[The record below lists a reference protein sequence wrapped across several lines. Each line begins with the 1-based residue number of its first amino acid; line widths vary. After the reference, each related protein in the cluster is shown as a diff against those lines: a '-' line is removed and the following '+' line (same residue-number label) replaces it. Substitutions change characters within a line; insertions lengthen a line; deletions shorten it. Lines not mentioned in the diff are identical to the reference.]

1 MRPLYLAATLLLLVT
16 LSLAGCDRESDAA
29 EPTPPPATA
38 DSHDHAAHAEEV
50 EEDDPHAGH
59 DHAAE
64 AVEED
69 DPHAGHDHAAE
80 AVEEDDPHAGHDHA
94 ADPDEVEAVDPHA
107 GHDHAADAGEA
118 VAEDDGHGHGETEVG
133 FVELTPEERR
143 RLDLEI
149 VPAGAGRIAQQAT
162 FPGEIVANE
171 ERIVHIVPRAAGI
184 VREVE
189 VGLGEYVHAGEVL
202 AWIES
207 AELAQAKLAFFS
219 ARSELAGH
227 QIETPRGL
235 EIYET
240 THKMLALLETEPGV
254 EALRQL
260 DDLEMGEYRGQ
271 LVTAYAEYRAAKK
284 AFERE
289 QGLFEKSIASESDY
303 IDAEAAYKK
312 ADAAFTAVKDL
323 ARFQSLAGYM
333 DVAQRRRVAEF
344 QAVSAAQHLRLLG
357 VNDATIAR
365 LLELVPRTEDLE
377 PCLCSEQE
385 CAEGEFPSILETLG
399 EDERLG
405 WYALRAPID
414 GYITEKHLSL
424 GEMVSP
430 DESIMTV
437 IDTASVWVRFSV
449 YQKDLALVRPG
460 LPASVDAGLD
470 YAAVRGNVEYLAPV
484 IDPQTRTAQARL
496 TLPNPEGRLRPGLY
510 VQVQVDT
517 GAADFPVVVERQ
529 AVQLLDEVE
538 VIFVEEGE
546 EFAAMAVELGRSDRE
561 HVVILE
567 GLEPGQ
573 RYVRR
578 GAFELKAKIVT
589 SGLGSHAGH
598 GH

>member
-1 MRPLYLAATLLLLVT
+1 MRHLHLAATLLLLAT

-29 EPTPPPATA
+29 EPTPPPATTTG
-38 DSHDHAAHAEEV
+38 SHDHAAHAEEVEADDPHAGHDHAAEAVEDDDPHAGHDHAAEVVEEDDPHAGHDHAAEVV

-64 AVEED
+64 A
-69 DPHAGHDHAAE
+69 G
-80 AVEEDDPHAGHDHA
+80 G
-94 ADPDEVEAVDPHA
+94 
-107 GHDHAADAGEA
+107 A
-118 VAEDDGHGHGETEVG
+118 VAEDDGHGHGATEVG

-149 VPAGAGRIAQQAT
+149 VPARAGRIAQQAT

-189 VGLGEYVHAGEVL
+189 AGLGEYVHAGEVL

-254 EALRQL
+254 EELRQL

-303 IDAEAAYKK
+303 IEAEAAYKK

-323 ARFQSLAGYM
+323 ARFQSLAGYTEL
-333 DVAQRRRVAEF
+333 AQRRRVAEF
-344 QAVSAAQHLRLLG
+344 QAVSTAQHLRLLG

-365 LLELVPRTEDLE
+365 LLELVPSTQDLE
-377 PCLCSEQE
+377 PCLCSEPE
-385 CAEGEFPSILETLG
+385 CEEGEFPSILETLG
-399 EDERLG
+399 ADERLG

-414 GYITEKHLSL
+414 GYITEKHLTR

-470 YAAVRGNVEYLAPV
+470 YAAVRGDVEYLAPV
-484 IDPQTRTAQARL
+484 IDPQTRTAHARL
-496 TLPNPEGRLRPGLY
+496 TLPNPEGLLRPGLY

-517 GAADFPVVVERQ
+517 GAADFPVVVERE
-529 AVQLLDEVE
+529 AVQLLEETE

-546 EFAAMAVELGRSDRE
+546 EFAAVAVELGRSDRE
-561 HVVILE
+561 HVVILA